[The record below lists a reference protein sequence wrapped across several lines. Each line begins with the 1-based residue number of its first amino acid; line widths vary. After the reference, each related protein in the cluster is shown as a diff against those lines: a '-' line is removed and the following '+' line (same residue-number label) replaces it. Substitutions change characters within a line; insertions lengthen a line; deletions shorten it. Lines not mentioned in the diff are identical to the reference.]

1 MSGVLPWI
9 ALGAAAV
16 PCALFIRNSFLYQP
30 APAATAKTDVLLSV
44 LIPARNEER
53 NIAAALEAV
62 LANRDANFEV
72 LVLDDGSTD
81 RTREIVAGFAAK
93 DARVRLCD
101 SPPLPEGWCGK
112 VHACHQL
119 SRYAGGALLVFV
131 DADVRL
137 SPDALSRFATLMEST
152 GVDFFSGAPRQI
164 TGTWMEKLLIPLIH
178 FALLGFLPFRRMRA
192 TTDPACAAGI
202 GQLVI
207 ARRSSYEKAGG
218 HAAIW
223 NRIHDGLGLSRRFR
237 ECGLRTDLFD
247 ATDTATCR
255 MYDRAADVW
264 SGLAKNATEGMAT
277 PRLILPVSVLL
288 FAGQILPWLLLIRN
302 PSWPVVLACVLSILP
317 RLLGAVRFH
326 QSLLSA
332 LVHPLGM
339 FLFLVIQWQAFI
351 ARLLGRPAQWRGR
364 AFSFGK
370 SAQG

>member
-1 MSGVLPWI
+1 
-9 ALGAAAV
+9 
-16 PCALFIRNSFLYQP
+16 
-30 APAATAKTDVLLSV
+30 
-44 LIPARNEER
+44 
-53 NIAAALEAV
+53 
-62 LANRDANFEV
+62 
-72 LVLDDGSTD
+72 
-81 RTREIVAGFAAK
+81 
-93 DARVRLCD
+93 
-101 SPPLPEGWCGK
+101 
-112 VHACHQL
+112 L
-119 SRYAGGALLVFV
+119 SRLAHGALLVFV

-137 SPDALSRFATLMEST
+137 SPDALARFATLMEST
-152 GVDFFSGAPRQI
+152 GMDFFSGAPRQI

-223 NRIHDGLGLSRRFR
+223 NRIHDGLGLSRR
-237 ECGLRTDLFD
+237 
-247 ATDTATCR
+247 

-277 PRLILPVSVLL
+277 PRLILPVSMLL
-288 FAGQILPWLLLIRN
+288 FAGQILPWLLLSRN

-317 RLLGAVRFH
+317 RLLGAACFH
-326 QSLLSA
+326 QSVLSA